1 MPALFDMS
9 YLKEVSKGNVLF
21 MTEMIQ
27 IFLLKT
33 PETLIILEKAIA
45 DKDWENVGFYAHK
58 LKATY
63 AYVGMDEMRKILV
76 DIEKS
81 AKNLENVELIYSKYE
96 YLAKSTQTA
105 LGEILQYKIELESTL

>member
-1 MPALFDMS
+1 MS

-27 IFLLKT
+27 IFLSKT
-33 PETLIILEKAIA
+33 PETLDILGKAIA
-45 DKDWENVGFYAHK
+45 ENDWENVGFYAHK

-63 AYVGMDEMRKILV
+63 AYVGMEEMKKILIDV
-76 DIEKS
+76 EKS
-81 AKNLENVELIYSKYE
+81 AKNQENLELIPAKYE
-96 YLAKSTQTA
+96 YLYKSTASA